1 MSTAAAPTH
10 DPALNV
16 GTLALNDCRTVCRAL
31 KLRAAE
37 LTKVAKKCKEL
48 DRHNEAKQLEGEA
61 ADIQTRLGPKFDEQG
76 TFNFASGPND
86 KKDIKEKKS
95 WPFRGKGKGRGKRA
109 PQDLAEEAHERV
121 TKRGG
126 K

>member
-1 MSTAAAPTH
+1 MATAAEPKR

-48 DRHNEAKQLEGEA
+48 DRHNEAAQLEGEA
-61 ADIQTRLGPKFDEQG
+61 RDIQSRLGPKFDEQG
-76 TFNFASGPND
+76 TFNFAAGPND
-86 KKDIKEKKS
+86 KKDVKEKKGRG
-95 WPFRGKGKGRGKRA
+95 WPRGRGKGRQPR
-109 PQDLAEEAHERV
+109 DLAEEAHDRL
-121 TKRGG
+121 KRGG